1 MFIIASVGTDNF
13 SEDKIRKIILAGADA
28 LRYSFSYG
36 PIETTLERIKSGIK
50 VIDELNSSAKIIVNL
65 PSNQL
70 RLAGPDTPRK
80 IMENEEIILS
90 SAMHIPLQ
98 EDYIYVHTS
107 ELGNLVYI
115 NQITSIDHGKIAL
128 QVTEIINNHNIR
140 VRALNEGFLQKSL
153 SIHITPHMKTS
164 DYLQKTK
171 EVLCQLEEIA
181 PDYIAVPYISPA
193 INEEIK
199 KLSDYSWRPKIITRI
214 ENRLAVENLEKIC
227 QDNFYDLI
235 VLNRGKLGME
245 LPFEQLG
252 IYQKESIKTIKKYKK
267 QAIVSSQILEG
278 TIHNYI
284 PLRSDILDLTNIVLD
299 GADGIMLCNETAL
312 GTRPA
317 YTLSVAKKIILE
329 AEKYKKLNN
338 L

>member
-70 RLAGPDTPRK
+70 RLAGPETPRK

-90 SAMHIPLQ
+90 SATHTPLQ
-98 EDYIYVHTS
+98 EDYVYVHTS

-153 SIHITPHMKTS
+153 SIHITPHMKTA

-171 EVLCQLEEIA
+171 EVLHQLEEIA

-214 ENRLAVENLEKIC
+214 ESQLAVENLEKIC

-267 QAIVSSQILEG
+267 QVIVSSQILEG

-317 YTLSVAKKIILE
+317 YTLSVAKKIIFE
-329 AEKYKKLNN
+329 TEQYKKLNN

>member
-1 MFIIASVGTDNF
+1 MFIIASVGTENF

-36 PIETTLERIKSGIK
+36 PIEDTIERIKSGMK

-65 PSNQL
+65 PSDQL
-70 RLAGPDTPRK
+70 RLASPETPRVVL
-80 IMENEEIILS
+80 ENEELILS
-90 SAMHIPLQ
+90 STTHLPLQ
-98 EDYIYVHTS
+98 EDRIYVETP

-115 NQITSIDHGKIAL
+115 NQVTSIDQGKIAL
-128 QVTEIINNHNIR
+128 QVTEIINKDTVR
-140 VRALNEGFLQKSL
+140 VRALNEGTLQKSL
-153 SIHITPHMKTS
+153 SIHISQHTKVTE
-164 DYLQKTK
+164 YLSRNK
-171 EVLCQLEEIA
+171 EILKQLEELA
-181 PDYIAVPYISPA
+181 PQYIAIPYISPA

-199 KLSDYSWRPKIITRI
+199 KLSDFSWQPKIIARI
-214 ENRLAVENLEKIC
+214 ETRTAIDNLEDIC
-227 QDNFYDLI
+227 NDDFYNL
-235 VLNRGKLGME
+235 VLLNRGKLG
-245 LPFEQLG
+245 LNIPFEWLG
-252 IYQKESIKTIKKYKK
+252 IFQKEAIKIVKEYKK
-267 QAIVSSQILEG
+267 QVIISSQILEG

-329 AEKYKKLNN
+329 AEKYRKLNN